1 MVLPEREVTFQLS
14 PNGLYYF
21 DAAERENNVLLLNTV
36 LDNREGFTRREY
48 KGAWEARRAMHLLGF
63 PLERDF
69 DNMVCSNTII
79 NFPVTSSDVKKAKLI
94 FGPDITSLKG

>member
-1 MVLPEREVTFQLS
+1 M
-14 PNGLYYF
+14 
-21 DAAERENNVLLLNTV
+21 LLLNTV

-48 KGAWEARRAMHLLGF
+48 KGAREARRAMYLLGF

-69 DNMVCSNTII
+69 DNMVCSNMII
-79 NFPVTSSDVKKAKLI
+79 NCPVTSSDVKMAKLI